1 MLIFT
6 IVEVNEKQFR
16 REGDNLVYTAS
27 ISLMDALDSKAI
39 TVVLDLLFRNNWTE
53 N

>member
-1 MLIFT
+1 MLIFK

-16 REGDNLVYTAS
+16 REGDHLIYTAK

-39 TVVLDLLFRNNWTE
+39 TVVWNSLFRNNWME
-53 N
+53 S